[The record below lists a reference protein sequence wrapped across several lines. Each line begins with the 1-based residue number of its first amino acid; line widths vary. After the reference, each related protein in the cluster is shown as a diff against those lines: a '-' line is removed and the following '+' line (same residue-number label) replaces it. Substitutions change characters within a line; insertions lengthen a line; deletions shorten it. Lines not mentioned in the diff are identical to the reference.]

1 MDGSRSRTGRVLA
14 IFAAVCAAILA
25 CGMGMGQQARAS
37 IAVGLW
43 LPEADYQ
50 FAGSAGSGVDTQSW
64 KYDVGQGIFGNN
76 EIERMTNSPANVHL
90 TGAGSLDITALD
102 QAGSWTSGRIQ
113 TNQIFTAPAGG
124 ELEVS
129 ASIEQPA
136 AGAGYWPAFW
146 LLGQGQWPEHG
157 EIDVM
162 EDVNSLSESSST
174 LHCGNLTALNHDGTT
189 GPCHERVGLSSGL
202 RQCPAC
208 QAGYHQYTVIIDR
221 QDPADE
227 QISWDLDGS
236 QIYSVSESQVGQ
248 AAWSEAVDHGF
259 SIVLDVAI
267 GGGYPDAVCRCV
279 TPNTST
285 KSGGTMSVQ
294 YVSVYEWIPVISLRR

>member
-1 MDGSRSRTGRVLA
+1 MGGSRSRTARVIA
-14 IFAAVCAAILA
+14 ILAAVCAAILA
-25 CGMGMGQQARAS
+25 CGMGMSQQARAS

-50 FAGSAGSGVDTQSW
+50 FDGSAGSGVDTQSW
-64 KYDVGQGIFGNN
+64 KYDVGQGVFGNN
-76 EIERMTNSPANVHL
+76 EVERMTNSTANVHQ
-90 TGAGSLDITALD
+90 TGNGSLDITALD

-113 TNQIFTAPAGG
+113 TTEAFTAPAGG

-129 ASIEQPA
+129 ASIWQPA

-162 EDVNSLSESSST
+162 EDVNSLSESAGT
-174 LHCGNLTALNHDGTT
+174 LHCGNLTAVNGDGTT
-189 GPCHERVGLSSGL
+189 GPCHEPDGLTSHL
-202 RQCPAC
+202 RPCAEC

-227 QISWDLDGS
+227 QVSWDVDGL

-259 SIVLDVAI
+259 SIILDVAM
-267 GGGYPDAVCRCV
+267 GGAYPDAVCRCM
-279 TPNTST
+279 TPNAST

-294 YVSVYEWIPVISLRR
+294 YVSVEEWIPILSLHR